1 MSRELQ
7 QLTDADTGGRQLPA
21 VASQSGHL
29 STAAMFQSQV
39 QRWWGAFRRGWWI
52 IALSVLVLGGAAISY
67 ALVRRPSY
75 QSEVVLWVS
84 SKLSLPGDQR
94 SFAEDLASYMGTQA
108 ELLRNDAIHLRALER
123 IRPRFPQL
131 GPPPGTNELVLV
143 PFKITTRSSM
153 KSGMLEVEAI
163 GASPDSTRAFLD
175 AVVEEYFAL
184 KRASRQHASTG
195 ALSSITDQMKEV
207 EAQIQKQDLAIAGFS
222 ISNNVALLTE
232 QSQNA
237 GANLSRLSDSIS
249 AWRTEYKI
257 LDSLTPEQLRE
268 LARSN
273 DRAGVVSQGPGLER
287 TRQNLSLGGP
297 SSDNAYFQILQ
308 QMEVL
313 RSRRDEF
320 AKVLRP
326 THSKMVKLNQEI
338 AGYEQTLKALKEEGS
353 IQALAQVVRLR
364 KSLEL
369 QIEDA
374 QLQYHTVQTNAARA
388 GRLLMDYERMKQER
402 QRTQAIHDSMASLL
416 QTVDLHNSADQ
427 DPLNPVAPASAARP
441 VSRKLLIMVGGLFL
455 GFMLGVWIVVL
466 KEFLNDRFTSLTEL
480 SHALPEDVIGQIPES
495 SIASH
500 PGKPLKH
507 QDPDL
512 QHAFVESFRNL
523 GMSLLYSFSGTY
535 KPKVILISSAVP
547 AEGKST
553 VASNLAA
560 TLARTGARVLLID
573 ADLRRSSIH
582 TILGVNG
589 KPGLREVLGGMC
601 QISDAIVRVDLQQPQ
616 GGSSR
621 GQRDAELGKL
631 YVVPAGDCDL
641 YDPEVFLSD
650 GMDQLLAELVP
661 HYDHIL
667 IDTPP
672 VLATSDIMSLVPKA
686 DYVLMVL
693 RASYTSSRMLREAL
707 NRLYKCNVRALGVV
721 YNRAAVSSDYF
732 YRYSREYRSKPV
744 SSGRTV
750 LEPDVVYPR
759 GSSPT

>member
-1 MSRELQ
+1 
-7 QLTDADTGGRQLPA
+7 
-21 VASQSGHL
+21 
-29 STAAMFQSQV
+29 MFQSQV
-39 QRWWGAFRRGWWI
+39 QRWWGAFCRGWWI
-52 IALSVLVLGGAAISY
+52 IALSLLAIGGLAVTY
-67 ALVRRPSY
+67 AFIRPPSY

-94 SFAEDLASYMGTQA
+94 SFAEDLASYIGTQA
-108 ELLRNDAIHLRALER
+108 ELLKNDAIHLRALER
-123 IRPRFPQL
+123 IRPRFPQF
-131 GPPPGTNELVLV
+131 GPTPGTNEMVLV
-143 PFKITTRSSM
+143 PFKITTVSSM
-153 KSGMLEVEAI
+153 KSGMLEVAAI
-163 GASPDSTRAFLD
+163 GPSAEATRAFLD

-184 KRASRQHASTG
+184 KRTSRQHASTG
-195 ALSSITDQMKEV
+195 ALSSITDQMREV
-207 EAQIQKQDLAIAGFS
+207 ESQIQKQDLALAGFTV
-222 ISNNVALLTE
+222 SNNIALLTE

-237 GANLSRLSDSIS
+237 GANLARLSDSIS
-249 AWRTEYKI
+249 AWRTEAKI
-257 LDSLTPEQLRE
+257 LDSLTPEQLRD

-273 DRAGVVSQGPGLER
+273 DRTGTVNLGPGLER

-297 SSDNAYFQILQ
+297 SSDNAYFQVLQ
-308 QMEVL
+308 QVEVL
-313 RSRRDEF
+313 RSKRDEF

-338 AGYEQTLKALKEEGS
+338 AGYDQTLKALKEEGS

-364 KSLEL
+364 KSLQF

-374 QLQYHTVQTNAARA
+374 ELQYLTTQTNAARS

-402 QRTQAIHDSMASLL
+402 QRSQSIHDSMAGLL
-416 QTVDLHNSADQ
+416 QTVDLHNNADQ
-427 DPLNPVAPASAARP
+427 DPLNLVAPASVARP
-441 VSRKLLIMVGGLFL
+441 VSRKLLIMVGGVFL

-480 SHALPEDVIGQIPES
+480 SYSLTEDVIGQIPES
-495 SIASH
+495 SISSH

-507 QDPDL
+507 QDPEL
-512 QHAFVESFRNL
+512 QHAFAESFRNL
-523 GMSLLYSFSGTY
+523 GMSLLYSFAGTY
-535 KPKVILISSAVP
+535 KPKVIVVTSAVP

-582 TILGVNG
+582 RILGVNG

-601 QISDAIVRVDLQQPQ
+601 QVSEAIVRVDLQQPNAGLGKAES
-616 GGSSR
+616 GGN
-621 GQRDAELGKL
+621 LGKL

-650 GMDQLLAELVP
+650 GMDQLLAELIP
-661 HYDHIL
+661 QYDHIL

-672 VLATSDIMSLVPKA
+672 VLATSDVMSLVPKA

-707 NRLYKCNVRALGVV
+707 SRLYKCNVRALGVV
-721 YNRAAVSSDYF
+721 YNRASVSTDYF
-732 YRYSREYRSKPV
+732 YRYSSEYRSKPV
-744 SSGRTV
+744 SSGKTV

-759 GSSPT
+759 GSRPS